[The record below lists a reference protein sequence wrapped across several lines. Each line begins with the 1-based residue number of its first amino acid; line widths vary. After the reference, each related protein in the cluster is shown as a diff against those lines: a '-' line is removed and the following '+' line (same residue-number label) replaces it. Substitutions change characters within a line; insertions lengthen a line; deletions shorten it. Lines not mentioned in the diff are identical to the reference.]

1 MIKSFN
7 SWSSLTEAIA
17 KGKDTMI
24 DPTSGKKHKITY
36 KVQSNTKFVMK
47 IINDLDVI
55 DASNKLTATGIEA
68 IKNYFNE
75 EDQFTMTIGQF
86 TPSFFTKKFI
96 VYTILKDGELFGRT
110 KQKIQ
115 FEIIDRNDAAGAPA
129 HPNVT
134 AGIQFIDDESFKAL
148 SALAPAIVTDLLN
161 TANQAQLPDPTAA
174 DPVKPAETENAETK
188 KEQGKKFLYTMRTNS
203 KLYKME
209 FIENGSITAKT
220 QDGSDP
226 NGTVSY
232 DAQNKK
238 VMWSTTLDDADSKD
252 SKISKSVAT
261 PLFTDSEITNV
272 QDKTF
277 LEKMFTDDAFRK
289 KIIDEYEKEYAST
302 ELTPENLR
310 TMLFYKDGKSIFGT
324 NAPAETAVNPE
335 EKTAGLS
342 KDQEA
347 AFIKGIEDMSKAIN
361 PSAPVTP
368 A

>member
-7 SWSSLTEAIA
+7 NWSSLTEAIA
-17 KGKDTMI
+17 KGKDTMT
-24 DPTSGKKHKITY
+24 DPTSGKTHKITY

-68 IKNYFNE
+68 IKNYLND
-75 EDQFTMTIGQF
+75 EDQFTMTLGQL

-115 FEIIDRNDAAGAPA
+115 FEIIDRNDASGAPV
-129 HPNVT
+129 HPNIT
-134 AGIQFIDDESFKAL
+134 AGIQFIDDVSFKAL
-148 SALAPAIVTDLLN
+148 STLAPAIVTDLLN
-161 TANQAQLPDPTAA
+161 TANQAQLPDPAA
-174 DPVKPAETENAETK
+174 DDAKAKDAGNNETK

-232 DAQNKK
+232 DTQNKK
-238 VMWSTTLDDADSKD
+238 VMWTTTLDDAESKD
-252 SKISKSVAT
+252 SKLSKSTST
-261 PLFTDSEITNV
+261 PLFSDSEITNT

-277 LEKMFTDDAFRK
+277 LEKMFTDAAFRK
-289 KIIDEYEKEYAST
+289 KTIDDYEKDYAST

-310 TMLFYKDGKSIFGT
+310 KMLFYKDGKSIFGT
-324 NAPAETAVNPE
+324 NAPAETPGAA
-335 EKTAGLS
+335 TAGLS
-342 KDQEA
+342 KDKENA
-347 AFIKGIEDMSKAIN
+347 IIKGLADLKTSFN
-361 PSAPVTP
+361 TP
-368 A
+368 APAKTA